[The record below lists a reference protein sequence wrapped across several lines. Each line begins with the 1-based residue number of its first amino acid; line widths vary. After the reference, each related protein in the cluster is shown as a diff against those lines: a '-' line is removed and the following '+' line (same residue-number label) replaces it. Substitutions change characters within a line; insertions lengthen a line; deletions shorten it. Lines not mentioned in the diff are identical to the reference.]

1 MLKLFLPAA
10 AAVTAALALGGCAVS
25 TLEPGSSRE
34 AVTARYG
41 TPSRVVPLATGSR
54 LQYSRQPAGHSAFMV
69 DLDASGRVT
78 AAREVLNPAHFV
90 RVVPGQWTR
99 EDTEREFGR
108 PASIDRV
115 ASWPGDILTYRWLD
129 ADQPMYFSVYLDAR
143 NRVQQTGQGM
153 EFPSF
158 KDDR

>member
-1 MLKLFLPAA
+1 MLKFFLP
-10 AAVTAALALGGCAVS
+10 AAVTAALALGGCAVGS
-25 TLEPGSSRE
+25 VQPGDSGE

-41 TPSRVVPLATGSR
+41 TPSRVVPLTTGSR
-54 LQYSRQPAGHSAFMV
+54 LQYSRQPAGQSAFMV

-78 AAREVLNPAHFV
+78 AAREVMNPANFV

-99 EDTEREFGR
+99 EDTERELGR
-108 PASIDRV
+108 PASIDHV

-143 NRVQQTGQGM
+143 NRVQRVGQGM
-153 EFPSF
+153 EFPRF
-158 KDDR
+158 KYER